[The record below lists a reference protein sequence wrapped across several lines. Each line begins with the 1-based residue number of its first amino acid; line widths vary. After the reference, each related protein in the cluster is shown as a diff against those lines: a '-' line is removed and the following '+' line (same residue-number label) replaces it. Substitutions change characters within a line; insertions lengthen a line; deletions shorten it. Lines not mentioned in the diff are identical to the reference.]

1 MANGT
6 DTTLTQS
13 GIAADSKAVG
23 DALNN
28 IENIVGDTP
37 VSVQLSLALDRMAEK
52 QHVHNEY
59 AMRDDVEELKKQID
73 MLIALVGDTSVAN
86 QISMAINKP

>member
-37 VSVQLSLALDRMAEK
+37 VSVQLSLALDRVAEK